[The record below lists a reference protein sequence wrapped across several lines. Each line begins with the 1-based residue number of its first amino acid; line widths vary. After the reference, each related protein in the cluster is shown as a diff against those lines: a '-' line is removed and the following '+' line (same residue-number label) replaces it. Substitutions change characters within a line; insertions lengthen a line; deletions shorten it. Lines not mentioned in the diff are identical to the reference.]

1 MGKRFLV
8 AVLLASLGATAFAT
22 GTGAVRKQV
31 ESSLLVEGSI
41 DINADGSVAGY
52 ALPGEKELPRGL
64 VVMIDRVVPQWRFE
78 PVELRDGATK
88 ARATMSLR
96 FVAKELDDGKISVE
110 IRSAR
115 FGDDTPAESVL
126 SKDML
131 TPPRY
136 PEVAA
141 RAGVGG
147 TVYTVLK
154 IGRDGHVEE
163 AIAQQVNLRIVASE
177 ASMRRWRDLLA
188 QSALRAAKDW
198 TFLPPTKGEDVDAPY
213 WSVSVPVDFVAPGTK
228 APSRQQWHTYV
239 PGPRAQIPWRDDKSD
254 AGGDALAAGGVY
266 PLDGGPRLLTALNPS

>member
-8 AVLLASLGATAFAT
+8 AVLLASLGATALAS
-22 GTGAVRKQV
+22 GAGAVRKQI
-31 ESSLLVEGSI
+31 ESSMLVEGSI

-52 ALPGEKELPRGL
+52 ALPGEKDLPRGV

-78 PVELRDGATK
+78 PVELREGATR

-96 FVAKELDDGKISVE
+96 FVAKKLDDGKVSVE
-110 IRSAR
+110 IRAAR

-126 SKDML
+126 SKDKL
-131 TPPRY
+131 AAPRY
-136 PEVAA
+136 PEAA
-141 RAGVGG
+141 VRAGVGG
-147 TVYTVLK
+147 TVYMALK

-177 ASMRRWRDLLA
+177 ALMRRWRDLLS
-188 QSALRAAKDW
+188 QTALRAAKDW
-198 TFLPPTKGEDVDAPY
+198 TFLPPAKGEDVDAPY
-213 WSVSVPVDFVAPGTK
+213 WTVSVPVDFVAPGAK
-228 APSRQQWHTYV
+228 DPGREQWHTYV
-239 PGPRAQIPWRDDKSD
+239 PGPRAQIPWRADKSD